1 MIIKQVH
8 LSQQAK
14 DQLSRLKAKTGIR
27 NWNILCRWALAYSLA
42 ENTVPTDVPLV
53 MDSNLEMSW
62 YTFGGEYYEIY
73 EALIKA
79 WCIRKGLP
87 NDDETVVK
95 YFRLNLERGIAHL
108 CGTGFI
114 KSIDDLL
121 ALAVGII

>member
-42 ENTVPTDVPLV
+42 ENTVPTDVPLA

-121 ALAVGII
+121 ALAVVII